1 MTQLTKKN
9 NQFRWIPVDLLDVVH
24 EDAQR
29 KLDERNVRH
38 TGDGRFACLEGN
50 EQNWEGLI
58 KQDLKR
64 KHGGVELKMPQRH
77 TLGLKKAS

>member
-1 MTQLTKKN
+1 MKLITVTKIAPGTHNGITKCTYK
-9 NQFRWIPVDLLDVVH
+9 W
-24 EDAQR
+24 EY
-29 KLDERNVRH
+29 LDERNVRH